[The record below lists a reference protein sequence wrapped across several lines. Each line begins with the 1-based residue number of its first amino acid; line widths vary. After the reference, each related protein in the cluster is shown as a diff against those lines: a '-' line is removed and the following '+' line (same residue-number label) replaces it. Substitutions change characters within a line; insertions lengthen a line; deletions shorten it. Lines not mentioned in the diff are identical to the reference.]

1 MSALR
6 LPAPELPATPPVKC
20 LLVDDLDE
28 NLLVLAALLRRPGLE
43 LLTARSGPEALELLL
58 QHDVALA
65 FLDVHMP
72 DMDGFELAELMRGS
86 ERTRHVPIIFVT
98 AGEHDQRRVFKGY
111 DSGAVDF
118 LHKPIEPRVLT
129 NKAEVFFQLHRQK
142 QQLAQQL
149 LERTE
154 TLRLSEML
162 MAMLGHDLRGP
173 LSAVLM
179 SAMVLERR
187 AESDASREAAA
198 RIVQSGKRMSRMIG
212 DLLDLARARLAGGIA
227 VHREPL
233 DLGTVV
239 ERVVHECRSSSPER
253 KIDWRQEGDGHG
265 EWDADRLA
273 QVASNLIGNAIRHGD
288 ASQPIRVRLD
298 GTHASEVV
306 LSVGNAGTI
315 PAEVL
320 PHIFDPFRSG
330 RLQPG
335 ADAGLGIGLY
345 IVQQIVAAHAGRV
358 DVESQPGH
366 DTVFRVT
373 LPRRSA
379 ASTSTE
385 RASPSGSQEPTRG

>member
-1 MSALR
+1 LSTEPLNDPRSRLAPVR
-6 LPAPELPATPPVKC
+6 LPAPELPAPAPVKC
-20 LLVDDLDE
+20 LLVDDNEE

-43 LLTARSGPEALELLL
+43 LLLARSGPEALDLLL
-58 QHDVALA
+58 QHEVALA

-72 DMDGFELAELMRGS
+72 DMDGFELAERMRGS
-86 ERTRHVPIIFVT
+86 ERSRDVPIIFVT
-98 AGEHDQRRVFKGY
+98 AGEHDQRRVFRGY

-187 AESDASREAAA
+187 AESEATREAAG
-198 RIVQSGKRMSRMIG
+198 RIVQTGKRMSRMIG

-227 VHREPL
+227 VHRQPL
-233 DLGTVV
+233 DLGTVL
-239 ERVVHECRSSSPER
+239 ERVVHESQSAWPGRSIE
-253 KIDWRQEGDGHG
+253 WQQAGDGRG
-265 EWDADRLA
+265 DWDADRLA
-273 QVASNLIGNAIRHGD
+273 QVASNLIGNALRHGD
-288 ASQPIRVRLD
+288 PDRPVRVRLD
-298 GTHASEVV
+298 GSDPGAAVV
-306 LSVGNAGTI
+306 SVANAGTI
-315 PAEVL
+315 LPDVL

-330 RLQPG
+330 RVQGG

-345 IVQQIVAAHAGRV
+345 IVQQIVLAHGGRV
-358 DVESQPGH
+358 DVESEPGR
-366 DTVFRVT
+366 DTEFRVT
-373 LPRRSA
+373 LPRAPARPQ
-379 ASTSTE
+379 T
-385 RASPSGSQEPTRG
+385 